1 MVTDMGVS
9 TSMDVQDAAV
19 QAQLAIGLPID
30 QPSLPADS
38 LLAMWQQ
45 AVTDSGE
52 RPAFTCLGQT
62 LSYAEIDQ
70 LAERIAGYF
79 HTQLKLVAGDRLA
92 IQLPN
97 LLQYP
102 IVVVAAWKLGLVIV
116 NTNPMYTHRELVHQ
130 FNDSGAKA
138 VVVLD
143 QFYGILQAALPETG
157 IEHVIVTRA
166 IDLLPQPKK
175 SLLAAVTKV
184 LGKRPSLPAD
194 GIIGFT
200 DMLALQ
206 STYPS
211 HAPVYEDICA
221 LQYTGGTTGVS
232 KGVMLTQG
240 SLMSNV
246 AQTLAMISAGGRS
259 VQHFTTVSPLP
270 LYHIY
275 AWMLN
280 MGLMPATRGHS
291 VLIPDPRNIPMFVGA
306 IKSLKFEIFCG
317 LNSLFVALLQDSKF
331 QKLDFSSLQITLSG
345 GMALMD
351 AVAHQ
356 WHEATGCV
364 VSEGYGM
371 TESSPVIS
379 MNPSGSEKIGTA
391 GIPLSG
397 TEIKV
402 VDENG
407 VEQQVGGV
415 GELCVRG
422 AQVMKGYWQ
431 RDAQTDEVIVDGWL
445 HTGDIVAV
453 DEQGYIKIVD
463 RLKDMIIVSGFNV
476 YPNELEQALTLHPD
490 VSECAAIGLADSKA
504 GEVVKMFVVASNAS
518 LTAEQIIEFC
528 KQHMAGYK
536 VPKYVEFRNDLPKS
550 NVGKVLRKEL
560 KAEEQAKL
568 EAEI

>member
-1 MVTDMGVS
+1 MGIV
-9 TSMDVQDAAV
+9 MNVQDAAV
-19 QAQLAIGLPID
+19 KAQLAIGLSSQ
-30 QPSLPADS
+30 QPALAADS
-38 LLAMWQQ
+38 LLGLWQQ
-45 AVTDSGE
+45 AVADSAE

-62 LSYAEIDQ
+62 LSYAEVDQ

-79 HTQLKLVAGDRLA
+79 YTHLKLEAGDRLA
-92 IQLPN
+92 VQLPN

-143 QFYGILQAALPETG
+143 QFYDTLQAALPETG
-157 IEHVIVTRA
+157 VKHVVVTRA

-175 SLLAAVTKV
+175 TLLTAVTKL
-184 LGKRPSLPAD
+184 LGKRPGLPAQ
-194 GIIGFT
+194 GIVGFT
-200 DMLALQ
+200 DMLAGQ
-206 STYPS
+206 SAYPS
-211 HAPVYEDICA
+211 HKPAFEDICA

-246 AQTLAMISAGGRS
+246 AQTMAMVSAGGRS
-259 VQHFTTVSPLP
+259 VKYFTTVSPLP

-291 VLIPDPRNIPMFVGA
+291 VLIPDPRNISMFVSA

-331 QKLDFSSLQITLSG
+331 QKLDFSKLQITLSG

-351 AVAHQ
+351 AVANQ
-356 WHEATGCV
+356 WQEATGCV

-379 MNPSGSEKIGTA
+379 MNPSGFEKLGTA

-402 VDENG
+402 VDESG

-431 RDAQTDEVIVDGWL
+431 RDEQTAEVIVDGWL
-445 HTGDIVAV
+445 HTGDIVTV

-490 VSECAAIGLADSKA
+490 VLECAAIGIADPKA
-504 GEVVKMFVVASNAS
+504 GEVVKMFVVANSAS
-518 LTAEQIIEFC
+518 LTAEQVIEFC
-528 KQHMAGYK
+528 KANMAAYK
-536 VPKYVEFRNDLPKS
+536 VPKFVEFRNDLPKS

-560 KAEEQAKL
+560 KAEEVAKL
-568 EAEI
+568 

>member
-1 MVTDMGVS
+1 MDIQEAVTK
-9 TSMDVQDAAV
+9 
-19 QAQLAIGLPID
+19 AQLSMGLSTQ
-30 QPSLPADS
+30 QPELIAES
-38 LLAMWQQ
+38 LLGLWQQ
-45 AVTDSGE
+45 ALADSAD

-70 LAERIAGYF
+70 LANRVASYF
-79 HTQLKLVAGDRLA
+79 YHQLGLKAGDRIA
-92 IQLPN
+92 VQLPN

-130 FNDSGAKA
+130 FNDYGARA

-143 QFYGILQAALPETG
+143 QFYDTLQGAVPETA
-157 IEHVIVTRA
+157 IEHVVVARA
-166 IDLLPQPKK
+166 IDLLPQPKQTI
-175 SLLAAVTKV
+175 LAGVTKL
-184 LGKRPSLPAD
+184 LGKRPRLPAE
-194 GIIGFT
+194 GIVRFPEMLTAKVDSSYPLHSPGF
-200 DMLALQ
+200 D
-206 STYPS
+206 
-211 HAPVYEDICA
+211 EICA

-240 SLMSNV
+240 SLISNI
-246 AQTLAMISAGGRS
+246 AQTMAVVNVGGRS
-259 VQHFTTVSPLP
+259 ALHYTAISPLP

-275 AWMLN
+275 AYMLN
-280 MGLMPATRGHS
+280 MGLVPATRGHS
-291 VLIPDPRNIPMFVGA
+291 VLIPDPRNIPMFVSA
-306 IKSLKFEIFCG
+306 LKNIKFEIFCG
-317 LNSLFVALLQDSKF
+317 LNSLFVALLQDNKF
-331 QKLDFSSLQITLSG
+331 RKLDFSHLEITLSG
-345 GMALMD
+345 GMALMES
-351 AVAHQ
+351 VAHE
-356 WHEATGCV
+356 WHKLTGCV

-379 MNPSGSEKIGTA
+379 MNPSGYQKIGTA
-391 GIPLSG
+391 GIPVPG

-431 RDAQTDEVIVDGWL
+431 REEQTAEVIVDGWL
-445 HTGDIVAV
+445 HTGDIVIV

-476 YPNELEQALTLHPD
+476 YPNELEQALTQHPD
-490 VSECAAIGLADSKA
+490 VLECAAIGVADPKA
-504 GEVVKMFVVASNAS
+504 GEVVKMFVVATNPN
-518 LTAEQIIEFC
+518 LTAEQVIVYC
-528 KQHMAGYK
+528 KENMAGYK
-536 VPKYVEFRNDLPKS
+536 VPKFVEFRDDLPKS

-560 KAEEQAKL
+560 KAEEQAK
-568 EAEI
+568 A